1 MKISEFI
8 RKSRS
13 ALFIFTIFLRNIYRR
28 FKIFLSGNNVILG
41 KNVSFGARV
50 KIRTTDNGK
59 IIIGDNVTI
68 DDYVVL
74 TSSFGQIKIGS
85 NSYIG
90 IGTHIVALEEISI
103 GDGAL
108 IAAYCVIRD
117 MNHGM
122 DKDIPMYKQKHTSA
136 PVLIGDDVWLGT
148 HVVVTAGAKIHDGCV
163 IGANAVVTHE
173 IPLQSISVGLP
184 AKPIRNR
191 K

>member
-1 MKISEFI
+1 MKISDFM

-13 ALFIFTIFLRNIYRR
+13 ALFLFSRFLRNIYFR
-28 FKIFLSGNNVILG
+28 FIIFLSGDNVVLG

-59 IIIGDNVTI
+59 IIIGDNVAI

-103 GDGAL
+103 GEGAL
-108 IAAYCVIRD
+108 VAAYCVIRD

-122 DKDIPMYKQKHTSA
+122 ATDKPMYRQKQISA
-136 PVLIGDDVWLGT
+136 PVLLGADVWLGS
-148 HVVVTAGAKIHDGCV
+148 HVVVTAGAKIHAGSV

-173 IPLQSISVGLP
+173 IPAASIAVGLP
-184 AKPIRNR
+184 AKPIRKR
-191 K
+191 